1 MHSNGQGRKHLL
13 TDAIPTLQPVSSDL
27 DLSLGNCHFG
37 PVAMNGGEV
46 FKFAVR
52 AVPQVIEDAM
62 EKAALTSDQVCTWN
76 AIFADM
82 RVSCWSL
89 RVNLILCCYSA
100 GHFRLIG

>member
-62 EKAALTSDQVCTWN
+62 EKAALTSDQVCWN
-76 AIFADM
+76 HLLA
-82 RVSCWSL
+82 
-89 RVNLILCCYSA
+89 
-100 GHFRLIG
+100 